1 MRTWAILLLIVLLAS
16 CAKNKCSVRPGADV
30 DIDSL
35 TKDGIEVTPKGELNC
50 SF

>member
-1 MRTWAILLLIVLLAS
+1 MRIWAVLVLIVLLAS

-30 DIDSL
+30 DIESL
-35 TKDGIEVTPKGELNC
+35 TKEGIVVSPKGEVTC

>member
-1 MRTWAILLLIVLLAS
+1 MRLWTVLLLVVLLTS

-35 TKDGIEVTPKGELNC
+35 TKEGIVVSPKGEMTC